1 MTELAFIFPG
11 QGSQQV
17 GMGAELAQTSP
28 VADAVFQEADAF
40 WRGLQAKTRAKQ
52 DGPVLSQLCFEGP
65 EEALKQTENTQLA
78 ILTCSVAT
86 FRVLKE
92 YGVVP
97 NVVAGHSL
105 GEYSALVAAG
115 VLDFSDA
122 LRLVHARASLM
133 AEAGETQQGTMAAIL
148 GMETEQLQQ
157 LCDTTEGI
165 VNIANYNCPGQL
177 VISGEVDAVNR
188 VVAFAKVEIGER
200 RCRPLAVS
208 GAFHSPLMAPAQQKF
223 RAVLNSVT
231 LYPPQVNIVMNVT
244 GKLATDVDSIKH
256 LLFQQITQPVQW
268 EKTLYAIKNTGIT
281 HFVEVGPGKVLSGL
295 VKRTLSESNAVNVED
310 VKTLSLVTNEYGNGG
325 QI

>member
-1 MTELAFIFPG
+1 MTQLAFIFPG

-17 GMGAELAQTSP
+17 GMGAELARAYPIANT
-28 VADAVFQEADAF
+28 VFQEADIAL
-40 WRGLQAKTRAKQ
+40 GRA
-52 DGPVLSQLCFEGP
+52 LSQLCFEGP

-86 FRVLKE
+86 LRILKE
-92 YGVVP
+92 LGITP
-97 NVVAGHSL
+97 NAVAGHSL

-115 VLDFSDA
+115 VLDFADA

-148 GMETEQLQQ
+148 GMETEQLRE
-157 LCDTTEGI
+157 LCDGTEGT

-177 VISGEVDAVNR
+177 VISGEVDAVNH
-188 VVAFAKVEIGER
+188 VVSLAKAEIGER
-200 RCRPLAVS
+200 RCRLLPVS

-223 RAVLNSVT
+223 RSALDSVT
-231 LYPPQVNIVMNVT
+231 LYPPQVDIVMNVT
-244 GKLATDVDSIKH
+244 GEFVKDVEDIRH

-268 EKTLYAIKNTGIT
+268 EKTLRTIEKAGIT

-295 VKRTLSESNAVNVED
+295 VKRTLPESSTVNVED
-310 VKTLSLVTNEYGNGG
+310 IKTLSVVADEHGNGG
-325 QI
+325 